1 MTASVL
7 VDTGPIVAYLHRGD
21 AWHGAAKRFFQRW
34 RGDLLTTW
42 PVITEAA
49 YLSGST
55 KARLA
60 ILQWLQRNL
69 SVAPQNNEDCAAIE
83 RYLRKYAD
91 QSPDLAD
98 LSLLALAERT
108 GVRDI
113 ITVDTTD
120 FSVYRLQNGRKLN
133 NLLATEE

>member
-1 MTASVL
+1 MPASVL

-21 AWHGAAKRFFQRW
+21 AWHAAAKKFFQSW

-49 YLSGST
+49 YLSEST

-69 SVAPQNNEDCAAIE
+69 RVALQDNEDIAVIE

-98 LSLLALAERT
+98 LSLLALAERE
-108 GVRDI
+108 GIRDI
-113 ITVDTTD
+113 ITVDTAD
-120 FSVYRLQNGRKLN
+120 FSVYRLRNGRTLN
-133 NLLATEE
+133 NLLVVAR

>member
-1 MTASVL
+1 MAARVL

-21 AWHGAAKRFFQRW
+21 AWHKAAVRFFRSW

-42 PVITEAA
+42 PVVTEAA
-49 YLSGST
+49 YLSEGP

-60 ILQWLQRNL
+60 IIQWLQRNL
-69 SVAPQNNEDCAAIE
+69 QAVPQDAGDASHIE
-83 RYLRKYAD
+83 RYYRKYAD
-91 QSPDLAD
+91 QDPDLAD

-113 ITVDTTD
+113 LTVDARD
-120 FSVYRLQNGRKLN
+120 FAVYRLSSGRALH
-133 NLLATEE
+133 NLLVK

>member
-1 MTASVL
+1 MPASVL

-21 AWHGAAKRFFQRW
+21 AWHGAAKHFFQGW
-34 RGDLLTTW
+34 RGGLVTTW

-49 YLSGST
+49 YLSEST

-69 SVAPQNNEDCAAIE
+69 TVAPQDNEDSATIE

-91 QSPDLAD
+91 QRPDLAD

-113 ITVDTTD
+113 ITVDTAD
-120 FSVYRLQNGRKLN
+120 FGVYRLQNGRKLN
-133 NLLATEE
+133 NLLATGA